1 MLAPLK
7 WLIICVILPN
17 VIVSGTRGGVT
28 CEEVSHSK
36 GGDIGIE
43 TAVDR
48 SSQGKVCCFPR
59 RRAIFIFMYHF
70 LISKVFPIPSSFSL
84 SMMPLIRHYNYAQQL
99 CKRSWCN
106 MLMSL
111 SIPYQRHAV
120 SATDR
125 TFSAASVSLL
135 IEGTSDS
142 VLVGLSTVPLST
154 LLCGRHCWV
163 NSKFGHICERY
174 NLQPSKIC
182 LTSIWPLQ
190 VTLGQSKCRQ
200 IKDHIYDFLSIIN
213 NKFSRICKGFQ
224 VPSRHF
230 WKRTENKWAYML
242 ALVKCTESRVKFVLK
257 CANMHFFTVRDS
269 LKANTNVCKFFYNAF
284 RHDVQLNCGIDF
296 SLGKVKGDGKIGQPG
311 KCTLLCF
318 SVYLSYT

>member
-1 MLAPLK
+1 M
-7 WLIICVILPN
+7 
-17 VIVSGTRGGVT
+17 SGTRGGVT

-70 LISKVFPIPSSFSL
+70 LISTVFPIPSSFSL
-84 SMMPLIRHYNYAQQL
+84 SMMPLIRHYNYALQL
-99 CKRSWCN
+99 CTRSCCN

-125 TFSAASVSLL
+125 AFSAASVSLL

-154 LLCGRHCWV
+154 LLCGRHCT
-163 NSKFGHICERY
+163 G
-174 NLQPSKIC
+174 
-182 LTSIWPLQ
+182 
-190 VTLGQSKCRQ
+190 
-200 IKDHIYDFLSIIN
+200 
-213 NKFSRICKGFQ
+213 
-224 VPSRHF
+224 
-230 WKRTENKWAYML
+230 RTE
-242 ALVKCTESRVKFVLK
+242 ALIVLSAPLSVLIANFGRTET
-257 CANMHFFTVRDS
+257 C
-269 LKANTNVCKFFYNAF
+269 
-284 RHDVQLNCGIDF
+284 
-296 SLGKVKGDGKIGQPG
+296 
-311 KCTLLCF
+311 
-318 SVYLSYT
+318 